1 MKRICIIGGS
11 GTGKTTLSN
20 NLSKEL
26 NLPVYHIDGIH
37 HLENWK
43 KRDKEER
50 DRLILERASEEKWII
65 DGTYHS
71 TLQQRL
77 EKADYVIYLDYSTM
91 AQVIGVL
98 KRFIKNHKKL
108 SIFIGLILLFS
119 LSLGGTI
126 LALNI
131 TNPPEVN
138 IPNVVGMAKDEA
150 QREIENEK
158 LRS

>member
-11 GTGKTTLSN
+11 GNGKTTLSN

-65 DGTYHS
+65 EGS
-71 TLQQRL
+71 C
-77 EKADYVIYLDYSTM
+77 
-91 AQVIGVL
+91 
-98 KRFIKNHKKL
+98 
-108 SIFIGLILLFS
+108 LL
-119 LSLGGTI
+119 
-126 LALNI
+126 
-131 TNPPEVN
+131 
-138 IPNVVGMAKDEA
+138 
-150 QREIENEK
+150 
-158 LRS
+158 

>member
-37 HLENWK
+37 NLENWK

-65 DGTYHS
+65 EGS
-71 TLQQRL
+71 C
-77 EKADYVIYLDYSTM
+77 
-91 AQVIGVL
+91 
-98 KRFIKNHKKL
+98 
-108 SIFIGLILLFS
+108 LL
-119 LSLGGTI
+119 
-126 LALNI
+126 
-131 TNPPEVN
+131 
-138 IPNVVGMAKDEA
+138 
-150 QREIENEK
+150 
-158 LRS
+158 